1 MLIKKIKGIIL
12 IELYGVENMG
22 IDTQKNYLSFSDF
35 TFFSLN
41 MQIMLNMLIGI
52 SPIWMSGGC
61 CT

>member
-12 IELYGVENMG
+12 IALYGVENMG

-41 MQIMLNMLIGI
+41 IMLNMLIGI
-52 SPIWMSGGC
+52 SPKWMSGGC
-61 CT
+61 CTE